1 METLINAIPG
11 VEINLTSGI
20 DDLYNRLEAASNAVK
35 ANSSW
40 QEVVKPWE
48 YMDYGEAWNTGYSTG
63 ANLGSKLD
71 NLDLTQMFSGL
82 MGGGSGSG
90 SGIGMTGVDVN
101 GLQPALDTIGQDVGS
116 IKKEVSMS
124 EEDIKSL
131 VDMAERQYVNN
142 INLTSQTPVI
152 TVNATNNNGAPL
164 SAKDIAN
171 AVRDI
176 LIEQSASSSVRTTE
190 RVF

>member
-1 METLINAIPG
+1 
-11 VEINLTSGI
+11 
-20 DDLYNRLEAASNAVK
+20 
-35 ANSSW
+35 
-40 QEVVKPWE
+40 
-48 YMDYGEAWNTGYSTG
+48 
-63 ANLGSKLD
+63 
-71 NLDLTQMFSGL
+71 